1 MADPKPVV
9 TLEAQASLATR
20 FGTFNIA
27 VFTVAGAAG
36 EIAAL
41 SRGTLDSE
49 AVPLVRLHSE
59 CLTGDVLGSL
69 RCDCGEQL
77 EAALELIGSAPSG
90 VLLYLPQEGRGIGL
104 ANKIRAY
111 ALQDRGLDTVDANLA
126 LGLPIDHR
134 DYAAAAHVLHSLG
147 LRKVRL
153 LTNNP
158 LKTSALE
165 QHGIEVVERVPLA
178 MEPNAINHQYL
189 RTKADRMGHLLVF
202 ER

>member
-1 MADPKPVV
+1 MADPTPVV
-9 TLEAQASLATR
+9 TLEAEASLTTR

-27 VFTVAGAAG
+27 VFTVQGAAG

-41 SRGTLDSE
+41 SRG
-49 AVPLVRLHSE
+49 PLH
-59 CLTGDVLGSL
+59 G
-69 RCDCGEQL
+69 
-77 EAALELIGSAPSG
+77 
-90 VLLYLPQEGRGIGL
+90 GIGL

-134 DYAAAAHVLHSLG
+134 DYAAAAHVLRTLG
-147 LRKVRL
+147 LRQVRL

-158 LKTSALE
+158 LKTAALE
-165 QHGIEVVERVPLA
+165 QHGIEVVERVALA
-178 MEPNAINHQYL
+178 MPPNPVNHDYL

-202 ER
+202 EG